1 MRRTEDEIRG
11 PAAGRPFKDKQAGVM
26 PPFICVYA
34 PTAPTRSV
42 SASSRRRQ
50 MDTGART
57 AGGRADGLGQRTA
70 GGCSHADARK
80 VHGVRSIDGAWL
92 ASIGTVRKGKGKED
106 TVASYATRDCS
117 TRHLLPEPHMP
128 RLTMVRGGGGGGV
141 VGASLTACMI
151 VV

>member
-11 PAAGRPFKDKQAGVM
+11 PAGRPFKDKQAGVM

-57 AGGRADGLGQRTA
+57 A
-70 GGCSHADARK
+70 DARK

-92 ASIGTVRKGKGKED
+92 V
-106 TVASYATRDCS
+106 
-117 TRHLLPEPHMP
+117 
-128 RLTMVRGGGGGGV
+128 
-141 VGASLTACMI
+141 
-151 VV
+151 